1 MICMKSNFP
10 RSRRRTAQGFT
21 LIELMVTV
29 AVVGI
34 IAAVAFP
41 SYQGSI
47 RKSRRA
53 EAFAA
58 LASVQQTQE
67 RFRGS
72 NSTYG
77 ALADLA
83 GINGS
88 IAATTPNGLYAITT
102 ANVTASGYTSTAT
115 AQGKQAADA
124 DCKLIAVKVNGGN
137 LSYGSGDAAVDWADP
152 GRCWAK

>member
-1 MICMKSNFP
+1 MKSPFP
-10 RSRRRTAQGFT
+10 FGRRRHAKGFT
-21 LIELMVTV
+21 LIELMVAV

-41 SYQGSI
+41 SYLGSI
-47 RKSRRA
+47 RKSRRS

-58 LASVQQTQE
+58 LAAVQQTQE

-77 ALADLA
+77 TLADLA

-88 IAATTPNGLYAITT
+88 IAAMTPNGLYAITL

-124 DCKLIAVKVNGGN
+124 DCNLIAVKVTGGN
-137 LSYGSGDAAVDWADP
+137 LSYGSGNAAVDWTDA